1 MKTLMILA
9 GAAGFFY
16 TANAAWKTTKV
27 VDEMTD
33 EVMYCIA
40 TDGTSIDCGLFSY
53 RPTLCV
59 RIKPKYYDAAT
70 DSMYYVHEQFFTIE
84 TEGLKR
90 SGDEIQLRFDSS
102 PAEAFVYSASTDRRA
117 GFFCDAAFKRIMTST
132 NVLLRY
138 ETTLGSI
145 RTTHFSTVGLRDE
158 IEKLK
163 VQLNGTLP
171 PPPAPDPKPTVE
183 RPKPKP
189 TAKAAPEKPKVK
201 CSKCSGKGTVKGWT
215 KCVDCNGRGYDGKR
229 CTKCVRSAKTGHV
242 KADVPCSTCSGSGY
256 LSK

>member
-1 MKTLMILA
+1 MILA

-33 EVMYCIA
+33 VVSYCLA
-40 TDGTSIDCGLFSY
+40 TEGTTIEINDLVSY
-53 RPTLCV
+53 TPLMCV
-59 RIKPKYYDAAT
+59 RITPIYFDSAT
-70 DSMYYVHEQFFTIE
+70 DTMNFTHEQFFTIE
-84 TEGLKR
+84 SEGLKR
-90 SGDEIQLRFDSS
+90 SGDEFQLRFDSS
-102 PAEAFVYSASTDRRA
+102 PVETFQYSASTDRRA
-117 GFFCDAAFKRIMTST
+117 GFFSGNGFKRLMNST
-132 NVLLRY
+132 NVILRF
-138 ETTLGSI
+138 ETLLGSI

-163 VQLNGTLP
+163 VQLKGTLP

-183 RPKPKP
+183 RPKP
-189 TAKAAPEKPKVK
+189 TAKAAPEKQKVK

-215 KCVDCNGRGYDGKR
+215 KCVLS
-229 CTKCVRSAKTGHV
+229 TKTGHV